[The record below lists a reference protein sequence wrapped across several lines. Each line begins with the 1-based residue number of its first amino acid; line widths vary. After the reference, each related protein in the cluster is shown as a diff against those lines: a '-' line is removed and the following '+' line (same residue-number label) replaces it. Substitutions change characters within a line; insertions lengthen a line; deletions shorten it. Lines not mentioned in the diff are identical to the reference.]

1 MDDEPAVEHERK
13 IFHIPATPPARIKY
27 AAKHEGVQSQH
38 QEWINNSPQKTE
50 HRATIPRFDIS
61 DDERAK
67 QATVFV
73 EAKDAGGY
81 ARAIQMNSFPSA
93 IFFLNTARLNK
104 LNALGPAFVNK
115 LNLLF
120 IILIKTKHKLLFKT
134 INHIVL

>member
-1 MDDEPAVEHERK
+1 MDNEPAVEHERK

-27 AAKHEGVQSQH
+27 AAKNEGVQSQH
-38 QEWINNSPQKTE
+38 QEWINNSPQKPE

-81 ARAIQMNSFPSA
+81 VRAIQINSYPSA
-93 IFFLNTARLNK
+93 NFFFNTMRLNIPYTPG
-104 LNALGPAFVNK
+104 LVIVNATTRLVSCRTVAIATAVGAD
-115 LNLLF
+115 
-120 IILIKTKHKLLFKT
+120 TA
-134 INHIVL
+134 